1 MTHDDSHEP
10 EIAVTGN
17 RWMGKGTG
25 SIWTLVREAFSKATN
40 EIQIATYSITESSG
54 EFFDLLDD
62 ALARRT
68 RITMIINRFSSQPES
83 VQERL
88 LKLADK
94 YRNLVLR
101 DFNPDDNRED
111 LHAKLIVIDHS
122 TALVGSAN
130 LTWKGMVMNHEL
142 MIKLSGKSANAIGE
156 LLDRLS
162 KSCTPIHSEEN
173 ID

>member
-1 MTHDDSHEP
+1 MPKSH
-10 EIAVTGN
+10 
-17 RWMGKGTG
+17 
-25 SIWTLVREAFSKATN
+25 L
-40 EIQIATYSITESSG
+40 
-54 EFFDLLDD
+54 
-62 ALARRT
+62 
-68 RITMIINRFSSQPES
+68 INRFSSQPES

-142 MIKLSGKSANAIGE
+142 MVKLSGKSANAIGE

-162 KSCTPIHSEEN
+162 KSCTPIPSEEN